1 VRVRQLASQPPSLRS
16 ARWLPYDPTLVR
28 ARVAAARLMHGRES
42 ERAAVL
48 RGGIRPIA
56 RSVVRLAR
64 DARRD

>member
-1 VRVRQLASQPPSLRS
+1 
-16 ARWLPYDPTLVR
+16 
-28 ARVAAARLMHGRES
+28 MHGRES

-64 DARRD
+64 DARRG